1 MRSRIAAIVMLSTV
15 VFFVVSL
22 LVSLGLWRGTG
33 DVARGVF
40 IGVICGAAAAFAVGV
55 VGTAI
60 GRSGERSSDEHNRT
74 RDGHDA

>member
-22 LVSLGLWRGTG
+22 LVSLGLWWWTG
-33 DVARGVF
+33 DAARGVF
-40 IGVICGAAAAFAVGV
+40 IGVICGAAAALAAGV

-60 GRSGERSSDEHNRT
+60 GRSGGRSSDEHKRS
-74 RDGHDA
+74 RDGHDR

>member
-1 MRSRIAAIVMLSTV
+1 MRSRFAAIVMLSTV
-15 VFFVVSL
+15 VFFAVSL
-22 LVSLGLWRGTG
+22 LVSLGLWWLTG

-60 GRSGERSSDEHNRT
+60 GRSGERSSDEHKRS
-74 RDGHDA
+74 RDGHDR

>member
-1 MRSRIAAIVMLSTV
+1 MAAIVMLSTV

-22 LVSLGLWRGTG
+22 VVSLGVWWWTG

-60 GRSGERSSDEHNRT
+60 GRSGERCGDEHKRSGDG
-74 RDGHDA
+74 RDR